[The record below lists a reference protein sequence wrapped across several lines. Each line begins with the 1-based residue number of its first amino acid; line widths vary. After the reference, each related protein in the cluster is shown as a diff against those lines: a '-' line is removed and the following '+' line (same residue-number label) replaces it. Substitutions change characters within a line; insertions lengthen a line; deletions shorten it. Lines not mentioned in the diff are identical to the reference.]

1 MKILN
6 AAGPR
11 ERTLDQEVYDHIE
24 ITMALI
30 SITET

>member
-24 ITMALI
+24 NYYGIDVYH
-30 SITET
+30 